1 MLPRRGCT
9 LIRILLFSALSM
21 YLHKYYLYRRLTIL
35 FSACGLYLA
44 HEGLKQRQ
52 DTLGMKIILVIAL
65 CNNYKNTENSKVFF
79 LWGKMTSKER
89 ATLQQRMNRC
99 VEQGISIRLL
109 GTYASAST
117 GYNLVQC
124 NRVYLLD
131 QAWNPQ
137 VILLFL
143 QTAQHNMYCNF
154 SYFNITIIKTYQ
166 LF

>member
-1 MLPRRGCT
+1 V
-9 LIRILLFSALSM
+9 FAQKLS
-21 YLHKYYLYRRLTIL
+21 LYKRLTIL

-44 HEGLKQRQ
+44 HEGLKQKLE
-52 DTLGMKIILVIAL
+52 TLGTKILMISF
-65 CNNYKNTENSKVFF
+65 CNYKNTENSEVFF
-79 LWGKMTSKER
+79 LWGKITSKEQ
-89 ATLQQRMNRC
+89 ATLQQRMNLC
-99 VEQGISIRLL
+99 VQKGISIQLL

-143 QTAQHNMYCNF
+143 
-154 SYFNITIIKTYQ
+154 
-166 LF
+166 